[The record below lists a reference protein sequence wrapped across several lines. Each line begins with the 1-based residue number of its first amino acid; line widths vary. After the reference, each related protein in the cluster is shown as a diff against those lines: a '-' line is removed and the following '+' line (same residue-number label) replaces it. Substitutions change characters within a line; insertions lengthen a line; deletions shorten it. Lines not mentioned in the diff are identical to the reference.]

1 MDFTLAHT
9 FAQRGF
15 SMKHRIG
22 LIGLALVG
30 LGACQQQ
37 EPAAAPLAAP
47 PPAQPLAAAEPPPAA
62 APAEAAKPAAPPPA
76 TADERAKWFKD
87 CWAHFNGKD
96 WNKFPGCYAEN
107 ATSEQVDMGMP
118 PLVGRANV
126 IDKNAKVFAT
136 AFPDLVG
143 ESELTIVS
151 GNDILSVVL
160 LKGTHKGALPGPQ
173 GDIPATNKKIGYLA
187 VQHVQTTP
195 DGRLIAKE
203 RFMYDGGTFMSQ
215 VGLSPAPARKP
226 LEQGW
231 TEKPS
236 LISSGSEAEKA
247 NLAALGAYTGA
258 FNKHDAA
265 ALAATVTDDVT
276 FSDLASPA
284 DRVGKKEV
292 SKANEE
298 MFKGFPDAKIEQTA
312 AWAAGDFVVSTGR
325 FSGTNTGDMPSMK
338 LKKTGKA
345 VNVEYYMVSKIAGG
359 KLKSNWLF
367 SNGMA
372 FAGQLGLLPAP
383 KAAKPGAAPAGKDPK
398 AAATPAAAAPA
409 AKDAKAPA
417 AAGAGPKVGAAPAAA
432 APAGAG
438 APKAPA
444 APAPAAAAGPA
455 KDAKAPVAPAAP
467 KAAMPATPA
476 AAPKD
481 AKAPAAPPAAPKAPA
496 APATPAAPAKPPAM
510 K

>member
-1 MDFTLAHT
+1 
-9 FAQRGF
+9 
-15 SMKHRIG
+15 MKHSIG

-47 PPAQPLAAAEPPPAA
+47 PPAQPVAAAAPPPAA
-62 APAEAAKPAAPPPA
+62 PVEAAKPVAPPAA

-87 CWAHFNGKD
+87 CWAMFNTKD

-118 PLVGRANV
+118 PLAGRANV

-143 ESELTIVS
+143 ESELTLVS

-160 LKGTHKGALPGPQ
+160 MKGTHKGSLPGPQ
-173 GDIPATNKKIGYLA
+173 GEIAATNKKIGYLSL
-187 VQHVQTTP
+187 HHIQTTP
-195 DGRLIAKE
+195 DGRLVQKE
-203 RFMYDGGTFMSQ
+203 RFTYDGGTFMSQ
-215 VGLSPAPARKP
+215 IGLSPMPARKA

-231 TEKPS
+231 ADKPS
-236 LISSGSEAEKA
+236 LVSSGSDAEKA

-265 ALAATVTDDVT
+265 ALAATLTDDVV
-276 FSDLASPA
+276 FSDLSAPA

-292 SKANEE
+292 SKSSEE
-298 MFKGFPDAKIEQTA
+298 MIKGFPDVKIDQTA
-312 AWAAGDFVVSTGR
+312 AWAAGDYVVSTGR

-345 VNVEYYMVSKIAGG
+345 VNIEYYMVSKLAAG
-359 KLKSNWLF
+359 KVKHIWLF

-383 KAAKPGAAPAGKDPK
+383 KAAKPAPAAAKDPK
-398 AAATPAAAAPA
+398 AAAAPTPAVPA
-409 AKDAKAPA
+409 AKDS
-417 AAGAGPKVGAAPAAA
+417 
-432 APAGAG
+432 
-438 APKAPA
+438 KAPA
-444 APAPAAAAGPA
+444 APAAPA
-455 KDAKAPVAPAAP
+455 KA
-467 KAAMPATPA
+467 PATPA
-476 AAPKD
+476 APA
-481 AKAPAAPPAAPKAPA
+481 AASKAPAAPPAAAPK
-496 APATPAAPAKPPAM
+496 APATPAAPAAPAKPPTM

>member
-1 MDFTLAHT
+1 
-9 FAQRGF
+9 
-15 SMKHRIG
+15 MKHSIG

-47 PPAQPLAAAEPPPAA
+47 PPAEPVAAAPPPPAA
-62 APAEAAKPAAPPPA
+62 PVEAAKPAAPPPA

-87 CWAHFNGKD
+87 CWTLFNTKD

-107 ATSEQVDMGMP
+107 ASSEQVDMGMP
-118 PLVGRANV
+118 ALVGRANV
-126 IDKNAKVFAT
+126 IEKNAKIFAT

-143 ESELTIVS
+143 ENELTIVS

-173 GDIPATNKKIGYLA
+173 GEIPPTNKKIGYLA
-187 VQHVQTTP
+187 VQHIQTTA
-195 DGRLIAKE
+195 DGRSIAKE
-203 RFMYDGGTFMSQ
+203 RFIYDGGTFMSQ
-215 VGLSPAPARKP
+215 LGLSPMPARKP

-231 TEKPS
+231 AEKPS

-247 NLAALGAYTGA
+247 NLAVLGAYTAA

-276 FSDLASPA
+276 FSDLSAPA

-292 SKANEE
+292 TKSNEE
-298 MFKGFPDAKIEQTA
+298 MLKGFPDAKIDQTG
-312 AWAAGDFVVSTGR
+312 AWAAGDYVISTGR
-325 FSGTNTGDMPSMK
+325 FSGTNSGDMPSMK
-338 LKKTGKA
+338 LKKTGKP
-345 VNVEYYMVSKIAGG
+345 VNVEYYMVTKVAGG
-359 KLKSNWLF
+359 KVKSNWLF

-372 FAGQLGLLPAP
+372 FAGQLGLLPPP
-383 KAAKPGAAPAGKDPK
+383 KGAKPAAGKDPK
-398 AAATPAAAAPA
+398 AAATPTTAAPA
-409 AKDAKAPA
+409 AKEAKAPA
-417 AAGAGPKVGAAPAAA
+417 TPAAA
-432 APAGAG
+432 APA
-438 APKAPA
+438 KTPA
-444 APAPAAAAGPA
+444 APAPAAAAGPT
-455 KDAKAPVAPAAP
+455 KDSKAPAAP
-467 KAAMPATPA
+467 AAPATP

-481 AKAPAAPPAAPKAPA
+481 AKPPAAAPATPAAPAPKAPA
-496 APATPAAPAKPPAM
+496 TPATPAAPAKPPAM